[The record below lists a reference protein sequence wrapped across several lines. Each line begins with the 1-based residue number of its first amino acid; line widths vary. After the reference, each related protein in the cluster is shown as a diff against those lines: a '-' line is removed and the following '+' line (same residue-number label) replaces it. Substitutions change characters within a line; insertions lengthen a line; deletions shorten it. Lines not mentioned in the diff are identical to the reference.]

1 MTPTAQ
7 YDSSKGDGSGFSGG
21 YWYGDTSINAFSI
34 LHLSGTGCWAN
45 GGYLNVMPQ
54 LAPGDAGTPASF
66 NHANETAQ
74 AGYYGVTLGNGI
86 KAELTTTVRTG
97 FARFTYPA
105 LAQGQQATIAIDPT
119 VLNNRAQGTT
129 ADTIS
134 QVGDR
139 ALSGTIAGGGFCWA
153 GHAVP
158 VYYYAEFSQ
167 PFASKP
173 ALSNNSP
180 VAVTFNVDRKHPDVM
195 MKLGISFVSEANAK
209 ANLRAENP
217 ETDAQGNRNWRFD
230 TVRRAAAPR
239 GTRA

>member
-54 LAPGDAGTPASF
+54 LAGDAGTPASF

-129 ADTIS
+129 ADTIRRPRV
-134 QVGDR
+134 VGHDR
-139 ALSGTIAGGGFCWA
+139 G
-153 GHAVP
+153 
-158 VYYYAEFSQ
+158 
-167 PFASKP
+167 
-173 ALSNNSP
+173 
-180 VAVTFNVDRKHPDVM
+180 
-195 MKLGISFVSEANAK
+195 
-209 ANLRAENP
+209 
-217 ETDAQGNRNWRFD
+217 
-230 TVRRAAAPR
+230 RRAAGPGMR
-239 GTRA
+239 CPSTTRNSASRSRRSRRCRTTARWP